1 MCLRVEFAPILI
13 QNEYKLHFFIADI
26 KLFNI
31 FDVQLLTIKTKHMD
45 KKELMEIILLEE
57 QLLWTVA
64 QDFAKHLGSEH
75 EATERAV
82 ARWNTISNLITK
94 INEKAN

>member
-1 MCLRVEFAPILI
+1 
-13 QNEYKLHFFIADI
+13 
-26 KLFNI
+26 
-31 FDVQLLTIKTKHMD
+31 MD

-57 QLLWTVA
+57 QQLWAVVL
-64 QDFAKHLGSEH
+64 DFAEHLGSEH